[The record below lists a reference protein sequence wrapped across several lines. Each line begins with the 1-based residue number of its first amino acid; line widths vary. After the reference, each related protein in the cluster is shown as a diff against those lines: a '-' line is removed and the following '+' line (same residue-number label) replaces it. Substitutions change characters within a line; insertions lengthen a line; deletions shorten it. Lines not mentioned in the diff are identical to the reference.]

1 MPIWREKVPAGW
13 EIFQQIAT
21 DLDRGAYTTY
31 LRDLYGPRGEL
42 IRDLGATTHNSAVG
56 VSSDLIIQQA
66 IATTVEQP
74 RIGQARPSNMMES
87 LWVVEL
93 KRSGE
98 QQQGRMLQT
107 YEIPFDGIREGKP
120 VKGMLYLMNTPYP
133 QFSDAGFMDV
143 ALVEQYP
150 GKPVH
155 TGFLHPGNRS

>member
-87 LWVVEL
+87 L
-93 KRSGE
+93 
-98 QQQGRMLQT
+98 
-107 YEIPFDGIREGKP
+107 
-120 VKGMLYLMNTPYP
+120 
-133 QFSDAGFMDV
+133 
-143 ALVEQYP
+143 
-150 GKPVH
+150 
-155 TGFLHPGNRS
+155 